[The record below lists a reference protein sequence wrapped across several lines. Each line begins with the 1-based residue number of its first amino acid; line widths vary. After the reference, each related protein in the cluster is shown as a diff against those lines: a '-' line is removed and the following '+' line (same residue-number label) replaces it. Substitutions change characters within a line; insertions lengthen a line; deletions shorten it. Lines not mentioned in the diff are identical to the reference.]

1 MHGLEQ
7 KLYQLIISRL
17 DGERLSS
24 RTYQDG
30 IFELVRKGIG
40 GFIIFG
46 GRRDE
51 LKGFIDT
58 IQSLSEL
65 PLFMASDI
73 EQGVGQQVTGATRF
87 PPQMAMA
94 AAINREDPKDIAILR
109 KALQAIAD
117 EAMDIG
123 INMPLIPVL
132 DVNQNPDN
140 PIICTRAFSDSPETV
155 AWFGSEYVRV
165 LEGAG
170 LISCAKH
177 FPGHGDSGTDS
188 HISLPVINKPLRD
201 LMKTDILPFSEAI
214 NAGVSSIM
222 VGHLSIPV
230 IDPGPA
236 TLSKSIITGLL
247 RKELSFDGLILTDA
261 LSMDALQNVTDIP
274 AECIKAGVDILLHPA
289 DADSTVRG
297 LVAAI
302 ESGDIDEG
310 QVDMAVERILR
321 VKMKLKKGGKRRFD
335 YREHVELS
343 SRITDMSITLVKGI
357 PGLLP
362 LKDAGETCIIFAGD
376 EGYGTESPLRNFS
389 GNDVQVFN
397 IKESEG
403 DRIGG
408 LNTVIFAIFG
418 SVAAWKGSS
427 GIEDEEKG
435 RIKECIRRAGKS
447 IVVSFG
453 SPYVLRHFSEADMLI
468 AAYSVTRQAQH
479 SVVRCLKG
487 EMDFKGKLPVNI
499 EP

>member
-1 MHGLEQ
+1 VHKLEQ

-17 DGERLSS
+17 EGERLCS
-24 RTYQDG
+24 RTYQKG

-51 LKGFIDT
+51 LKGFIAK
-58 IQSLSEL
+58 IQSLSEI

-73 EQGVGQQVTGATRF
+73 EQGVGQQVAGATGF
-87 PPQMAMA
+87 PPQMAIA
-94 AAINREDPKDIAILR
+94 AAIDREDPKDVAILR

-117 EAMDIG
+117 EAMDLG

-140 PIICTRAFSDSPETV
+140 PIICTRAFSDSPGTV
-155 AWFGSEYVRV
+155 AWLGSEYVRA

-188 HISLPVINKPLRD
+188 HISLPVINKPFMD
-201 LMKTDILPFSEAI
+201 LMKTDIPPFMEAI
-214 NAGVSSIM
+214 NAGVSSVM
-222 VGHLSIPV
+222 VGHLSIPA

-236 TLSKSIITGLL
+236 TLSKKIINGLL
-247 RKELSFDGLILTDA
+247 RKELSFNGLILTDA
-261 LSMDALQNVTDIP
+261 LNMDALQDVTNIP
-274 AECIKAGVDILLHPA
+274 AKCIKAGVDILLHPA

-297 LVAAI
+297 LAAAI
-302 ESGDIDEG
+302 KAEEIDEG
-310 QVDMAVERILR
+310 QIDAAVDRILR
-321 VKMKLKKGGKRRFD
+321 VKMKVKERKKRRVD
-335 YREHVELS
+335 YREHAELS
-343 SRITDMSITLVKGI
+343 SRIADMSITLVKGI
-357 PGLLP
+357 PGVLP
-362 LKDAGETCIIFAGD
+362 LKEPEEACIVFAGD
-376 EGYGTESPLRNFS
+376 EGYGKESPLRNFS
-389 GNDVQVFN
+389 GNDVY

-403 DRIGG
+403 DKISGF
-408 LNTVIFAIFG
+408 NTVVFAIFG
-418 SVAAWKGSS
+418 SIAAWKGSS
-427 GIEDEEKG
+427 GIGEEKKG
-435 RIKECIRRAGKS
+435 RIKELIKKAKKS

-453 SPYVLRHFSEADMLI
+453 SPYLLRYFSEADMLI
-468 AAYSVTRQAQH
+468 AAYSVTVQAQR
-479 SVVRCLKG
+479 SVIRYLNG